1 MKCCAATGVIVGMRF
16 RTAAKL
22 AVEGPLCRIH
32 MAQCLPGD
40 MATCGGLG
48 RDMKRKPKSAEVE
61 EGTLWAHAGMPR
73 GFRVSFAHSGGKVH
87 VRWRAG
93 HEG

>member
-1 MKCCAATGVIVGMRF
+1 MRF

-48 RDMKRKPKSAEVE
+48 RDMKRKPKSAEVGTCRDA
-61 EGTLWAHAGMPR
+61 EGL
-73 GFRVSFAHSGGKVH
+73 
-87 VRWRAG
+87 
-93 HEG
+93 